1 MISKWNAVL
10 FICFCLRTV
19 VSQEEGCPQ
28 YFSVKEVMIFAQKE
42 IIFLVDGNA

>member
-1 MISKWNAVL
+1 MISKWNAVS
-10 FICFCLRTV
+10 FICLGLRTV